1 MTATAAP
8 PPAALRPHDP
18 ANLVEV
24 DDVKVHFPIRAGIFQ
39 TTKAT
44 VKAVDG
50 VTFDVRRGETLG
62 LVGESGCGKSTIGR
76 AMIRLRDAT
85 SGTVRFDGLD
95 LGTMSSGDL
104 RRTRRRMQIIFQDP
118 YGSLDPRM
126 TVGSIIAEP
135 IETHHLAEGDAKRD
149 RIADLL
155 QLVGLDPQYVKRYP
169 HEFSGGQR
177 QRIGVARALAVEPE
191 FIVCDEPISALDVS
205 IQAQVLNLLTDLK
218 KRLGL
223 TYLFVAHDL
232 SVVKHISDRVAVM
245 YLGKIVE
252 IGPPDQLYSAPGH
265 PYTRALLSAVP
276 VPDPVAE
283 RKRKRVILKGDVPSP
298 VNPPPG
304 CRFHTRCWL
313 YERLGQ
319 PEDCRTIDPPTHR
332 RRRRWPTTTR
342 PATSPTRRSRPT
354 SGSPT
359 SATRM
364 IRRGTPAAAIASLES
379 GKNGGL
385 TDEQIAA
392 FAAPAFADLGKEST
406 EVETTEGLSAED
418 PNAARY
424 TDGPTGPIRGG
435 RARFTHQGSRRVRR
449 PKGHAILCRV
459 RIARRH
465 RAVNDAGGRRSNR
478 RRRKHETSAHRC
490 ALCGDR
496 DRVRG
501 LRWSLHQHRAVG
513 RAVGRRAVDRRV
525 DRAVGR
531 TVRVHR
537 RHAQGGRHG
546 SWWPSPATSSGR
558 TRRSSMTPARRT

>member
-1 MTATAAP
+1 MTATAPAP
-8 PPAALRPHDP
+8 GAPAPLRPHDP
-18 ANLVEV
+18 ANIVEV
-24 DDVKVHFPIRAGIFQ
+24 DDVKVHFPVRGGVFS
-39 TTKAT
+39 TTKA
-44 VKAVDG
+44 VVRAVDG

-85 SGTVRFDGLD
+85 SGTVRFDGVD
-95 LGTMSSGDL
+95 LGSLKANDL

-118 YGSLDPRM
+118 YGALDPRM
-126 TVGSIIAEP
+126 TVGALIAEP
-135 IETHHLAEGDAKRD
+135 LETHNLAEGPAKAE

-155 QLVGLDPQYVKRYP
+155 RLVGLDPQYVRRYP

-252 IGPPDQLYSAPGH
+252 IGPPEELYAAPGH

-283 RKRKRVILKGDVPSP
+283 RKRRRVILKGDVPSP

-319 PEDCRTIDPPTHR
+319 PEECRTIDPPLAPVAGLATHAAACHFADEALK
-332 RRRRWPTTTR
+332 TDVGV
-342 PATSPTRRSRPT
+342 AHL
-354 SGSPT
+354 GDVLV
-359 SATRM
+359 
-364 IRRGTPAAAIASLES
+364 RRGTPATAIASLES
-379 GKNGGL
+379 GQNEGL
-385 TDEQIAA
+385 TEEQIAA
-392 FAAPAFADLGKEST
+392 FAAPAFADMSLEGT
-406 EVETTEGLSAED
+406 EVETTEGLSMED
-418 PNAARY
+418 P
-424 TDGPTGPIRGG
+424 GKISSP
-435 RARFTHQGSRRVRR
+435 S
-449 PKGHAILCRV
+449 KS
-459 RIARRH
+459 
-465 RAVNDAGGRRSNR
+465 NDADKGF
-478 RRRKHETSAHRC
+478 
-490 ALCGDR
+490 
-496 DRVRG
+496 
-501 LRWSLHQHRAVG
+501 
-513 RAVGRRAVDRRV
+513 
-525 DRAVGR
+525 
-531 TVRVHR
+531 
-537 RHAQGGRHG
+537 
-546 SWWPSPATSSGR
+546 
-558 TRRSSMTPARRT
+558 